1 MLPTMILV
9 SEVIAR
15 LDANPFDPSSVMV
28 ETRHVLKAIDIVAL
42 KNSHFMQLN
51 ESRIL
56 ANTCLLIREAIING
70 EAYLNQLQNLEV
82 DAIVPPI

>member
-9 SEVIAR
+9 SEVMAR

-42 KNSHFMQLN
+42 LINLLAILN
-51 ESRIL
+51 PFH
-56 ANTCLLIREAIING
+56 AG
-70 EAYLNQLQNLEV
+70 
-82 DAIVPPI
+82 